1 MNKQAQITQ
10 MFDDIAKTY
19 DPINRILSVRQDV
32 LWRKNLS
39 KLLPN
44 NKALEIL
51 DVATGTGDVCFSMCE
66 ERSNITKAIGVDV
79 SANMLTYAQK
89 KLEKSHLQNKIK
101 FLLQDATSL
110 EFADNSFDVVS
121 IAFGIRNVVDK
132 NKALQE
138 FYRVLKPGGQLLVL
152 EFSLPSNTYIKAIYL
167 SYFRYVLPLLGGL
180 ISGQKK
186 AYSYLNQ
193 SVEEFVRKEDF
204 LKSLE
209 KNNFR
214 ELSFMPLSF
223 SIAGIYR
230 GFK

>member
-1 MNKQAQITQ
+1 MLG
-10 MFDDIAKTY
+10 IA
-19 DPINRILSVRQDV
+19 
-32 LWRKNLS
+32 
-39 KLLPN
+39 
-44 NKALEIL
+44 E
-51 DVATGTGDVCFSMCE
+51 
-66 ERSNITKAIGVDV
+66 
-79 SANMLTYAQK
+79 K
-89 KLEKSHLQNKIK
+89 KLEKSPLQNKIK
-101 FLLQDATSL
+101 FLLQDATNL

-121 IAFGIRNVVDK
+121 VAFGIRNVVDK

-167 SYFRYVLPLLGGL
+167 SYFRYILPLLGGL

-230 GFK
+230 AVKR